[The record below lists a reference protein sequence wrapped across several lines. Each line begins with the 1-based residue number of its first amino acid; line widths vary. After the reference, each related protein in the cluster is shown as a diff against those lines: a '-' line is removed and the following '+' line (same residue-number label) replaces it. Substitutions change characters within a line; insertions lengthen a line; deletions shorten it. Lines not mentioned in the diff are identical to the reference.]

1 MKVLIV
7 DDNSENRNILRHIIE
22 RQNNEVIEAEDG
34 LDGLDG
40 LEKAAVH
47 KPDLII
53 SDVLMPKMG
62 GFQFLRS
69 IKKDACLKS
78 IPFVFYSAIY
88 RGDKDKELAGP
99 LVRCVSLYSETKRT
113 R

>member
-34 LDGLDG
+34 LDGL
-40 LEKAAVH
+40 EKAAVH

-69 IKKDACLKS
+69 IKNDEYLKS